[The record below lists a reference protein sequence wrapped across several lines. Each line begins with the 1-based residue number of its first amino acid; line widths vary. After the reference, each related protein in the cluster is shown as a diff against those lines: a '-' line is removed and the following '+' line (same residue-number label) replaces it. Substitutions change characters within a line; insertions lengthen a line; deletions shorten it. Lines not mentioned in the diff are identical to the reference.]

1 MKNEIKNE
9 RKNKNK
15 NIKEKPTKTIQ
26 SEKENGCIRERKNYI
41 LKTYD
46 DTTIT
51 VRDLQLEIL
60 EIMDEIHRVC
70 VKNNIEYGLMAGSAL
85 GIVNYKG
92 FIPWDDDIDVI
103 VPRKDWNRF
112 IEAMKK
118 DLSDKFYFQCY
129 ETDKKFNV
137 IMGPTMKV
145 RKKGTWMEE
154 VNFLL
159 KNRCQGGDGIFVDI
173 IIYDNISENK
183 FIDELNRTVIK
194 ILMPF
199 YVLLDNLRIPHDF
212 LSRFIRW
219 YANKY
224 SRRNENSS
232 LVSQP
237 ISVPWEK
244 FLHEPV
250 FKKEDVYPFKL
261 YEFEGRQY
269 YSYNNIEKILKQWY
283 GPNCLKKWDGEK
295 WIETLPVE
303 KRKPKHT
310 ADLNLNGESKIK

>member
-1 MKNEIKNE
+1 MKKETKKND
-9 RKNKNK
+9 K
-15 NIKEKPTKTIQ
+15 KEKKLNKTKDLDY
-26 SEKENGCIRERKNYI
+26 EKKQGCIRDKEVYI
-41 LKTYD
+41 LKTYKGKS
-46 DTTIT
+46 TT

-60 EIMDEIHRVC
+60 EIMDEIHRIC
-70 VKNNIEYGLMAGSAL
+70 VKNDIEYGLMAGSAL
-85 GIVNYKG
+85 GIVNYQG

-118 DLSDKFYFQCY
+118 DLGDKFYFHCY
-129 ETDKKFNV
+129 ETDKKYNV

-159 KNRCQGGDGIFVDI
+159 KNRCKGGDGIFVDV
-173 IIYDNISENK
+173 IIYDNIAESK
-183 FIDELNRTVIK
+183 LVDQIHRTFMK
-194 ILMPF
+194 LLMPI
-199 YVLLDNLRIPHDF
+199 YVLLDNLRIPHDL

-224 SRRNENSS
+224 SRRHENSS

-244 FLHEPV
+244 FLKEPI

-261 YEFEGRQY
+261 YNFEGRKY

-283 GPNCLKKWDGEK
+283 GPNCLKKWDGTK

-310 ADLNLNGESKIK
+310 ANLNLYGEEPQRED